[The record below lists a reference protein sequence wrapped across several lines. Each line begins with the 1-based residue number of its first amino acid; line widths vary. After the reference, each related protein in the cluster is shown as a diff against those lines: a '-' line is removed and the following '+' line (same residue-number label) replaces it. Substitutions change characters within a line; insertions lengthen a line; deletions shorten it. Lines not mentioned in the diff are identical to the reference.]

1 MPNCEWWSADGC
13 LSYGGSAHDDHY
25 GFSMF
30 VQEGYENQVQQIQIA
45 SQSSEFCHSSFYYF
59 FSMCSQNFCWMLV
72 ELFVPELGEAT
83 LGWIMHAWKM
93 QICWLIFG
101 KYLHMH
107 AHSRQSFSTPQWDT
121 ADTEIQVLSFEN
133 PELTDLP
140 LKPGEGHSLYR
151 AMQLLLLPGV
161 SVCVCVCTCMCV
173 HAYVYVCVHAHMYA
187 LSLWQT
193 GFCAL

>member
-1 MPNCEWWSADGC
+1 MSC
-13 LSYGGSAHDDHY
+13 LTVVLHMMTIMASPYLFRKGMKIK
-25 GFSMF
+25 FSK
-30 VQEGYENQVQQIQIA
+30 YRLHLK
-45 SQSSEFCHSSFYYF
+45 EFCHSSFYYF

-83 LGWIMHAWKM
+83 LGWIMHAWKL

-107 AHSRQSFSTPQWDT
+107 THSRQSFSTPQWDT
-121 ADTEIQVLSFEN
+121 ADTEIQVPSFEN
-133 PELTDLP
+133 PQLTDLLP

-161 SVCVCVCTCMCV
+161 SVCVHMHVRACVRLCVCACA
-173 HAYVYVCVHAHMYA
+173 HVC
-187 LSLWQT
+187 T
-193 GFCAL
+193 